1 VPSELDEPRG
11 GLRAHPVPGSVVH
24 PDAVAPR
31 RGNHPRMAYVEHRR
45 KGPPFA
51 FETATVGD
59 AMSHGVI
66 SCPPET
72 PLRVVARMMATHGV
86 HAIFVFEYTEE
97 GDAPRLWAVVS
108 DLDLVAA
115 TRLDLDTLTAGATA
129 VTPLVSVA
137 ADSSIGEAGS
147 LMAQYGIAHLAVI
160 EPGSRHPIGVIS
172 TLDIARE
179 IAAGLGPRETFAS
192 A

>member
-1 VPSELDEPRG
+1 MAATHRLEEL
-11 GLRAHPVPGSVVH
+11 PV
-24 PDAVAPR
+24 
-31 RGNHPRMAYVEHRR
+31 
-45 KGPPFA
+45 A

-59 AMSHGVI
+59 AMSRGVL

-86 HAIFVFEYTEE
+86 HAIFVFEYGNDDDDE
-97 GDAPRLWAVVS
+97 PRLWAVVS

-129 VTPLVSVA
+129 VTPLVTIE
-137 ADSSIGEAGS
+137 ADCSIAEAGS
-147 LMAQYGIAHLAVI
+147 LMAQYGIAHLAVT
-160 EPGSRHPIGVIS
+160 EPGLRRPIGVIS
-172 TLDIARE
+172 TLDIARA

>member
-1 VPSELDEPRG
+1 MVF
-11 GLRAHPVPGSVVH
+11 A
-24 PDAVAPR
+24 
-31 RGNHPRMAYVEHRR
+31 EHR
-45 KGPPFA
+45 PDDLPVA

-66 SCPPET
+66 SCSPET
-72 PLRVVARMMATHGV
+72 PLRVVARMMATYGV
-86 HAIFVFEYTEE
+86 HAIFVFEHVDEYDE
-97 GDAPRLWAVVS
+97 ALQLWAVVS

-115 TRLDLDTLTAGATA
+115 TRLDVDTLTAGATA

-147 LMAQYGIAHLAVI
+147 LMAQYGIAHLAVTD
-160 EPGSRHPIGVIS
+160 PDSRRPIGVIS
-172 TLDIARE
+172 SLDIARA
-179 IAAGLGPRETFAS
+179 IAAGIGPRETFAS

>member
-1 VPSELDEPRG
+1 MIN
-11 GLRAHPVPGSVVH
+11 A
-24 PDAVAPR
+24 
-31 RGNHPRMAYVEHRR
+31 EHRR
-45 KGPPFA
+45 EEPLVA
-51 FETATVGD
+51 FETATVAD
-59 AMSHGVI
+59 AMSRGVI

-86 HAIFVFEYTEE
+86 HAIFVFEY
-97 GDAPRLWAVVS
+97 GDDGDEAPRLWACVS

-115 TRLDLDTLTAGATA
+115 TRLDLDSLTAGATA
-129 VTPLVSVA
+129 VTPLVNVR
-137 ADSSIGEAGS
+137 ADRSIGEAGS
-147 LMAQYGIAHLAVI
+147 LMAQYGIGHLAVTD
-160 EPGSRHPIGVIS
+160 PDGRPIGVIS

>member
-1 VPSELDEPRG
+1 M
-11 GLRAHPVPGSVVH
+11 AY
-24 PDAVAPR
+24 AAPR
-31 RGNHPRMAYVEHRR
+31 SEELPV
-45 KGPPFA
+45 A

-86 HAIFVFEYTEE
+86 HAIFVFEYGNDDDE
-97 GDAPRLWAVVS
+97 PRLWAVVS

-129 VTPLVSVA
+129 VTPLVTVEV
-137 ADSSIGEAGS
+137 DSSIAEAGS
-147 LMAQYGIAHLAVI
+147 LMAQYGIAHLAVT
-160 EPGSRHPIGVIS
+160 EQGSHRPIGVIS
-172 TLDIARE
+172 TLDIARA

>member
-1 VPSELDEPRG
+1 
-11 GLRAHPVPGSVVH
+11 
-24 PDAVAPR
+24 
-31 RGNHPRMAYVEHRR
+31 MAYAEHR
-45 KGPPFA
+45 PEALPVA

-59 AMSHGVI
+59 AMSHGLI

-86 HAIFVFEYTEE
+86 HAIFVFEYGEE
-97 GDAPRLWAVVS
+97 DGEAPQLWAVVS

-137 ADSSIGEAGS
+137 SDSSIGEAGA
-147 LMAQYGIAHLAVI
+147 LMAQYGIAHLAVT
-160 EPGSRHPIGVIS
+160 EPGSRRPIGVIS
-172 TLDIARE
+172 TLDIARA